1 MLLEGM
7 FSKRSADSDGGWG
20 MSQVPQWVFD
30 IFGGGK
36 TASGEKVSE
45 STSLKHP
52 DVFSCINVL
61 SDDIAKLSVHMFR
74 RLGENISGERDH
86 PVFKL
91 LYLKPNQYMTA
102 FTWKKLMMTHVC
114 MWGNA
119 YSLILSD
126 KAGDIKTLIPLNPA
140 NTHPYLDPKTGE
152 LWYETIINNKRAE
165 LHAEEVLHFKGMTED
180 GIVGLSPI
188 RVARENIG
196 AQSAATKFNAKL
208 YKNDATPRGILKI
221 PTLLQPEAKEVAR
234 KEWMRVNAGESI
246 AIVDAGLDYQS
257 ISMPLKDAEFVE
269 SMKFNKAQI
278 ASIFKVPLHK
288 INELDR
294 ATFSNIE
301 HQSIEYVKNT
311 LQPWIVSFEQEI
323 NTKLFT
329 DAEIRQGLYVQF
341 NVNSELRGDSKSRAE
356 FYEIMERIGAMNINE
371 IRALESKNAIPDG
384 DRHLVSL
391 NYTFLDMLDQY
402 QMAKAGHKG
411 GDPNNA
417 EGNQT
422 ANDGN

>member
-102 FTWKKLMMTHVC
+102 FTWKKVMMTHVC
-114 MWGNA
+114 TWGNA

-126 KAGDIKTLIPLNPA
+126 KTGDIKTLIPLNPA
-140 NTHPYLDPKTGE
+140 NTNPYLDPNSGI
-152 LWYETIINNKRAE
+152 LWYETSINNKRAE

-188 RVARENIG
+188 QVAREHIG

-234 KEWMRVNAGESI
+234 KEW
-246 AIVDAGLDYQS
+246 Q
-257 ISMPLKDAEFVE
+257 
-269 SMKFNKAQI
+269 
-278 ASIFKVPLHK
+278 
-288 INELDR
+288 
-294 ATFSNIE
+294 
-301 HQSIEYVKNT
+301 
-311 LQPWIVSFEQEI
+311 
-323 NTKLFT
+323 
-329 DAEIRQGLYVQF
+329 
-341 NVNSELRGDSKSRAE
+341 
-356 FYEIMERIGAMNINE
+356 
-371 IRALESKNAIPDG
+371 
-384 DRHLVSL
+384 
-391 NYTFLDMLDQY
+391 
-402 QMAKAGHKG
+402 
-411 GDPNNA
+411 
-417 EGNQT
+417 
-422 ANDGN
+422 

>member
-1 MLLEGM
+1 
-7 FSKRSADSDGGWG
+7 
-20 MSQVPQWVFD
+20 
-30 IFGGGK
+30 
-36 TASGEKVSE
+36 
-45 STSLKHP
+45 
-52 DVFSCINVL
+52 
-61 SDDIAKLSVHMFR
+61 
-74 RLGENISGERDH
+74 
-86 PVFKL
+86 
-91 LYLKPNQYMTA
+91 
-102 FTWKKLMMTHVC
+102 
-114 MWGNA
+114 
-119 YSLILSD
+119 
-126 KAGDIKTLIPLNPA
+126 
-140 NTHPYLDPKTGE
+140 
-152 LWYETIINNKRAE
+152 
-165 LHAEEVLHFKGMTED
+165 
-180 GIVGLSPI
+180 
-188 RVARENIG
+188 
-196 AQSAATKFNAKL
+196 
-208 YKNDATPRGILKI
+208 
-221 PTLLQPEAKEVAR
+221 
-234 KEWMRVNAGESI
+234 
-246 AIVDAGLDYQS
+246 
-257 ISMPLKDAEFVE
+257 
-269 SMKFNKAQI
+269 
-278 ASIFKVPLHK
+278 
-288 INELDR
+288 R

-329 DAEIRQGLYVQF
+329 DNEIGQGLYVQF